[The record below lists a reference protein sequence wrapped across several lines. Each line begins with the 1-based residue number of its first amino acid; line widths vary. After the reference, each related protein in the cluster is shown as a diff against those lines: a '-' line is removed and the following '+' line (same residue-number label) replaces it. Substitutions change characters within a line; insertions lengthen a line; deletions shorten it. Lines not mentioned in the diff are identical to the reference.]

1 MSKQMKIR
9 ILIAGVILLGGATV
23 VLAFNAFHKKTNPPD
38 REKLIVSMVGLILK
52 RAHYHPKPIDDAFS
66 KEVFYKYLNQ
76 LDPQKNIFLQT
87 DIDELKTFEY
97 RIDDEINTNEPLD
110 FFKMANA
117 IFDKRVAE
125 VAQYYPEILAHPF
138 NFHEQDSIVLDSEH
152 QQYPAT
158 EKDRREAWYKFLK
171 YKTLDRL
178 VELQS
183 IEEKNKKDSADYVP
197 RPDSVL
203 EAQARADVKKNMD
216 LFFERIKKTYTENER
231 FSWFVNAIT
240 TTMDP
245 HTEYMP
251 PEDQRY
257 FNEQMSGTFYGIGA
271 VLQQEDGKI
280 KIASIVTGGPAWK
293 QGELK
298 VGDIILKVAEGDSTP
313 VDLTGYSVED
323 AVKLIRGDKNTT
335 VKLTVKQT
343 DGTIKTIAIQRGEVR
358 IDATFAK
365 SYLIDWD
372 GHRWGIINLPEFYAP
387 FNNGMGGESWK
398 DMQKEVN
405 KLKAAHVDG
414 IIIDL
419 RFNGGGSLS
428 DAINI
433 AGLFVP
439 AGPVVQVRSGDGNIQ
454 VLKSHNNQV
463 DYSGPLSV
471 MVNEYS
477 ASASE
482 IFAAA
487 MQDYKRAVIV
497 GSPSTY
503 GKGTVQRMIDLDD
516 FYAGNTSDLGGHLGS
531 LKITIQKFYR
541 INGGS
546 TQLKGVSSDIQLPD
560 NYFGVGERT
569 DSDAMK
575 WDQIAPANYTTWSQP
590 PDIAFL
596 KALSEKRLD
605 TSRIFHLINQNI
617 AYLKQMDEVKT
628 YPLNIDAYK
637 AWQKQ
642 NQQALK
648 RMDEVNKMTPA
659 IDIHYLPVDESY
671 INADS
676 TRKMIYRDLMRSYTH
691 DPYLFETL
699 HVMNDMLHEPA
710 LKQAPRLTKS
720 N

>member
-1 MSKQMKIR
+1 MKIR
-9 ILIAGVILLGGATV
+9 ILIAGLILLSGATV
-23 VLAFNAFHKKTNPPD
+23 VLAFNAFHKKSTPPD

-76 LDPQKNIFLQT
+76 LDPQKNIFLQK

-117 IFDKRVAE
+117 LFDKRIAE
-125 VAQYYPEILAHPF
+125 VAQYYPEVLSHPF
-138 NFHEQDSIVLDSEH
+138 NFHENDSIVLDSK
-152 QQYPAT
+152 QLSYPAN
-158 EKDRREAWYKFLK
+158 EQARKNAWYLFLK

-178 VELQS
+178 VELQQ
-183 IEEKNKKDSADYVP
+183 IEEKKQKDSAGYVP
-197 RPDSVL
+197 KPDSVL
-203 EAQARADVKKNMD
+203 EAQARADVQKNMD
-216 LFFERIKKTYTENER
+216 LFFERIRKTYTEDER

-251 PEDQRY
+251 PIDQRY

-271 VLQQEDGKI
+271 LLQQEDGKI

-298 VGDIILKVAEGDSTP
+298 AGDIILKVAQGDSTA

-323 AVKLIRGDKNTT
+323 AVKLIRGDKNTI
-335 VKLTVKQT
+335 VKLTVKHP
-343 DGTIKTIAIQRGEVR
+343 DGTIKTIAIMRGEVK

-365 SYLIDWD
+365 SYLIDWK

-387 FNNGMGGESWK
+387 FNNGIGGESWK

-405 KLKAAHVDG
+405 KLKAARIDG
-414 IIIDL
+414 IIVDL

-439 AGPVVQVRSGDGNIQ
+439 AGPVVQVRSGDGHVQI
-454 VLKSHNNQV
+454 LKSHNTQI
-463 DYSGPLSV
+463 DYTGPLAL

-516 FYAGNTSDLGGHLGS
+516 FYSGNTAEIGGPLGS

-546 TQLKGVSSDIQLPD
+546 TQLKGVHSDIILPD
-560 NYFGVGERT
+560 NYFNVGEST

-575 WDQIAPANYTTWSQP
+575 WDQIAPANYTTWSP
-590 PDIAFL
+590 PVDVSYL
-596 KALSEKRLD
+596 QKLSDKRLD
-605 TSRIFHLINQNI
+605 TNKIFHLIEENI
-617 AYLKQMDEVKT
+617 RYLKQMDSMKT

-648 RMDEVNKMTPA
+648 RMDQVYKMTPA
-659 IDIHYLPVDESY
+659 IPVHYLPVDESY
-671 INADS
+671 IQADS
-676 TRKMIYRDLMRSYTH
+676 TRKIIYRDLLRSYTH
-691 DPYLFETL
+691 DPYLLQTL
-699 HVMNDMLHEPA
+699 DVMQDMLHQPS
-710 LKQAPRLTKS
+710 LKAPQLTKS